1 MRFASGFDSDRKR
14 LMRYFRAFFLLL
26 LGVAILF
33 CCLQFFYTR
42 HLVSQENENNS
53 RNTFAL
59 LKHTHDV
66 TFDQLLHSVA
76 ALVNDNNQYNSFPSY
91 YQRNDVNQQRA
102 ALKNMDAIKNS
113 VLGIEN
119 ICFYYPE
126 YDLTL
131 STIQTVSEFSLYHD
145 YEFLSGLRNSTF
157 PTFKTFVRSVSYPSS
172 TVPANVVTLVI
183 SLPLTSTARNTKG
196 YYLALDLKYSVFTSA
211 FSEMIPDNE
220 SGLMIFNEQGTLLSG
235 KGKTYPLSD
244 LLDDTQFL
252 NESIISLQKNVQ
264 GDEMTLYCTKNPD
277 LNWIYIYA
285 QDTSRFA
292 NRLFQ
297 IRNWIVI
304 MFSGV
309 VAVGILYAWFISKR
323 LYRPIHQISEQ
334 LGNQEVDVFERID
347 GIIAQNEKLSNEL
360 QENLITGRNRRLLER
375 MLLKFNMDN
384 EEQGGLNLHPNEK
397 ECAFYLINTAMTRN
411 SISAETLEE
420 IFEQHGMR
428 LVIQLYTAPN
438 EIACIMASP
447 GFTLDTILPP
457 AQALLDSI
465 RSAGGLINIGISRP
479 FHDVSALSEAY
490 RQAEE
495 ALGMHLVRGEGIVC
509 CFWEIRN
516 HVEPDYPFRIEN
528 AILRAFRD
536 LDTDGLDKKLQEFQQ
551 YLLESD
557 ATAQV
562 VRDFYVQIFCSCQR
576 LVLDLPVQNGVSLP
590 AFSHHDLINQPTL
603 DDMNAYLTNMLHTFL
618 AYKMPEPEKSEV
630 IDRVCSYIDS
640 NLNNTPTVEQL
651 AAEFFLSPSGL
662 RSEFNRVM
670 GMSIKA
676 YTDAQ
681 RLKLAKHLLENN
693 NLRVLDIAARCG
705 FNYAQSFITFFKSAT
720 TLTPGEYRQMVNKKR
735 LEDTESND

>member
-26 LGVAILF
+26 ISVAILF
-33 CCLQFFYTR
+33 CCLQFFYTS
-42 HLVSQENENNS
+42 HLVRQENEHNS

-59 LKHTHDV
+59 LKHAHDM

-76 ALVNDNNQYNSFPSY
+76 ALVNDNNQYSSFPIY
-91 YQRNDVNQQRA
+91 YQRNDVNQQRS
-102 ALKNMDAIKNS
+102 ALKNMEAIKNS
-113 VLGIEN
+113 ILGIEN
-119 ICFYYPE
+119 ICFFYPE

-131 STIQTVSEFSLYHD
+131 STIQTVSELSLYHD
-145 YEFLSGLRNSTF
+145 YEFLSTLRDSTF
-157 PTFKTFVRSVSYPSS
+157 STFKTFVRSVIYPSS
-172 TVPANVVTLVI
+172 TTSSNVVTLVI
-183 SLPLTSTARNTKG
+183 SLPLTSTARNTNG
-196 YYLALDLKYSVFTSA
+196 YYLALDLKYSVFTST
-211 FSEMIPDNE
+211 FSEMIPDSE

-235 KGKTYPLSD
+235 MGRAYDLND
-244 LLDDTQFL
+244 LLDDTQL
-252 NESIISLQKNVQ
+252 LTESIVSYQKTVQ
-264 GDEMTLYCTKNPD
+264 GDELTLYCTKNSE
-277 LNWIYIYA
+277 LNWIYVYA

-297 IRNWIVI
+297 IRNWIMI
-304 MFSGV
+304 MFSAV
-309 VAVGILYAWFISKR
+309 VAAGILYAWIISKR

-334 LGNQEVDVFERID
+334 LGNQEVDIFDRIG
-347 GIIAQNEKLSNEL
+347 GIIAQNEKLNNEL
-360 QENLITGRNRRLLER
+360 QENLVTGRNRRLLQR
-375 MLLKFNMDN
+375 MLLKFNIDN
-384 EEQGGLNLHPNEK
+384 DEQGGLNLHSSEK
-397 ECAFYLINTAMTRN
+397 ECAFYLINTAMPRA
-411 SISAETLEE
+411 SIPDETLEG
-420 IFEQHGMR
+420 IFAQHGMR

-438 EIACIMASP
+438 EIACIVASP

-457 AQALLDSI
+457 AQALLDSV
-465 RSAGGLINIGISRP
+465 RSSGGLINIGISRP
-479 FHDVSALSEAY
+479 FHDVSVLSEAY

-528 AILRAFRD
+528 AILCCFRD
-536 LDTDGLDKKLQEFQQ
+536 LDTDGLDKKLREFQC

-562 VRDFYVQIFCSCQR
+562 VRDFYVQMFCSCQR
-576 LVLDLPVQNGVSLP
+576 LVLDLPIQNSASLP
-590 AFSHHDLINQPTL
+590 SFSHHELINLPTL
-603 DDMNAYLTNMLHTFL
+603 DDMNGYLTNMLHTFL
-618 AYKMPEPEKSEV
+618 SYKVPTAEKSEV

-640 NLNNTPTVEQL
+640 NLSKTPTVEQL

-681 RLKLAKHLLENN
+681 RLKLAKALLENN

-720 TLTPGEYRQMVNKKR
+720 TLTPGEYRQMINKKR
-735 LEDTESND
+735 LEDTESNE